1 MIVQGYT
8 PTAIITF
15 IRNLPD
21 ATVPV
26 HEGMDVDE
34 EEVPRH
40 YPHGEVLLLTECI
53 EKAGIA
59 SRTGS
64 GFSGTFIDFRI

>member
-1 MIVQGYT
+1 
-8 PTAIITF
+8 
-15 IRNLPD
+15 
-21 ATVPV
+21 
-26 HEGMDVDE
+26 MDVDE

-53 EKAGIA
+53 KKAGIA

-64 GFSGTFIDFRI
+64 GFSGTFIDFRIET